1 MQSFAS
7 NKGFKS
13 GGVKCPPVIMGLKE
27 VIKHQIVAVYMHCKT
42 CVRSCFDTTFV
53 RDSETMLLVLVH
65 AKLCFLFQSV
75 SLLLEAK

>member
-27 VIKHQIVAVYMHCKT
+27 VIKHQIVAVYMHT
-42 CVRSCFDTTFV
+42 DPPAVQD
-53 RDSETMLLVLVH
+53 
-65 AKLCFLFQSV
+65 LC
-75 SLLLEAK
+75 